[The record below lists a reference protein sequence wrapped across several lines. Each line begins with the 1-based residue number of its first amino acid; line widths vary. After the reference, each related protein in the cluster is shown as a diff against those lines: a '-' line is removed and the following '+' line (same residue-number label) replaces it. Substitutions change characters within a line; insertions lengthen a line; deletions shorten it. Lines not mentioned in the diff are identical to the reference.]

1 MKKNEIT
8 KRAKHIK
15 SIRLERE
22 KAIFM
27 KLGSKI
33 KAYFFTGILVTAP
46 VAMTFYLAYKLI
58 TWIDISVNRLIP
70 PEFRPDNY
78 LPYSIPGLGVVLL
91 ILALILIGMFAAGF
105 LGRFFLKL
113 GEWIVYKVP
122 FISSVYSLLKQVFQ
136 TFLSNRNDAFTKV
149 VLLEYPRKGIWILG
163 FVSSDTQGEVKDK
176 LGRELLNV
184 FIPTTPNPTS
194 GFLIFVPKEDTI
206 SIDMSVEEGIKFV
219 ISGGLVTPEMTKKTN
234 RASSFLIYTEKGR
247 NKKRKPQAVSI
258 GK

>member
-1 MKKNEIT
+1 MKKDEVT
-8 KRAKHIK
+8 KRAIRIKH
-15 SIRLERE
+15 IRLERE

-58 TWIDISVNRLIP
+58 TWIDVSVNRLIP

-105 LGRFFLKL
+105 LGRFFLRL

-122 FISSVYSLLKQVFQ
+122 LISSIYSLLKQVFQ
-136 TFLSNRNDAFTKV
+136 TFLSNKNDAFTKV

-206 SIDMSVEEGIKFV
+206 NVDMSVEEGIKFV
-219 ISGGLVTPEMTKKTN
+219 ISGGLVTPEMTKK
-234 RASSFLIYTEKGR
+234 K
-247 NKKRKPQAVSI
+247 
-258 GK
+258 

>member
-1 MKKNEIT
+1 MKKDEVT
-8 KRAKHIK
+8 KRAIRIKH
-15 SIRLERE
+15 IRLERE

-33 KAYFFTGILVTAP
+33 KAYFFTGSLVTAP

-58 TWIDISVNRLIP
+58 TWIDVSVNRLIP

-105 LGRFFLKL
+105 LGRFFLRL

-122 FISSVYSLLKQVFQ
+122 LISSIYSLLKQVFQ
-136 TFLSNRNDAFTKV
+136 TFLSNKNDAFTKV

-206 SIDMSVEEGIKFV
+206 NVNMSVEEGIKFV
-219 ISGGLVTPEMTKKTN
+219 ISGGLVTPEMTKK
-234 RASSFLIYTEKGR
+234 K
-247 NKKRKPQAVSI
+247 
-258 GK
+258 